1 NSLKFFDHRGKQR
14 HWQYRTCGHFWGCRN
29 CGFVYNR
36 LRTPE
41 RGMTYDQDDLDSL
54 ALCAWKEARGE
65 GTPGM
70 LAVMHVIYN
79 RALAWYG
86 ANDPEAKIMGLDIE
100 TEAVHHAVYAKN
112 QFT

>member
-1 NSLKFFDHRGKQR
+1 
-14 HWQYRTCGHFWGCRN
+14 
-29 CGFVYNR
+29 
-36 LRTPE
+36 
-41 RGMTYDQDDLDSL
+41 MTYDQDDLDSI

-86 ANDPEAKIMGLDIE
+86 GAR
-100 TEAVHHAVYAKN
+100 TEGQEENECVHHAVRQKPIYEHECTERYRVQPSTGGSGCK
-112 QFT
+112 F